1 VEAVFGWA
9 VKSRRG
15 LVGLEGFLVE
25 VARRVLEKRA
35 GLGFF
40 HYVHEDLHVGGVAG
54 EEAVEFNAYI
64 VHLVGN
70 LCVF

>member
-1 VEAVFGWA
+1 VISGRSSQACPGE
-9 VKSRRG
+9 
-15 LVGLEGFLVE
+15 E
-25 VARRVLEKRA
+25 RA

-70 LCVF
+70 CCVF